1 MSSYV
6 FLATNY
12 EMPEIDYTGK
22 RYITVKEAID
32 LGIKPN
38 KWLPWEE
45 MDPNARVLFFE
56 NKEDLHELVI
66 TKDDYYDV
74 SNYTSYSFIYE
85 VDFIYTESRTQQLLQ
100 YIKEN
105 MKEGQILEMWRVWL
119 GHEDDVLNIPYTRY
133 NYEELSLND
142 LMPLYNREHE
152 KYKLQNCL
160 VIERS

>member
-1 MSSYV
+1 MSAYV

-32 LGIKPN
+32 LGITPN
-38 KWLPWEE
+38 KWVPWEE
-45 MDPNARVLFFE
+45 LDPNARVLFVGNEE
-56 NKEDLHELVI
+56 NLRELSI
-66 TKDDYYDV
+66 TKDCFSDV
-74 SNYTSYSFIYE
+74 SDYTSYQFIYK
-85 VDFIYTESRTQQLLQ
+85 VDFIYTESRTKQLLQ

-105 MKEGQILEMWRVWL
+105 MKEGQILEIWRVWL
-119 GHEDDVLNIPYTRY
+119 GHEDDVLNISYTRY

>member
-1 MSSYV
+1 MSAYV

-38 KWLPWEE
+38 EWLPWEE
-45 MDPNARVLFFE
+45 LDPNASVLLVE
-56 NKEDLHELVI
+56 NEENLHELSI
-66 TKDDYYDV
+66 TKGFVYEV
-74 SNYTSYSFIYE
+74 SDYTSYPFIYE

-105 MKEGQILEMWRVWL
+105 MKKGQILEMWRVWL